1 MIEKRAFGVTQNV
14 TQMKTSINPMLYTYK
29 ILSNGESPLVIRLT
43 QNKKRKYVRLNIT
56 LKPEHWDSKKNKLK
70 SSCPNKEYIENIITE
85 KLAKFQKQALEFQSI
100 ARPYTLNQLIEAVE
114 NKPTKNISVSDYL
127 KSIVEN
133 LTKEN
138 KVGNATHYQ
147 ALYNCL
153 EKFTKINQLQFIDID
168 LPFLNRYETYLR
180 GIGNKGNTISI
191 KMRTL
196 RATYNK
202 AIKEKVVKKDYYPF
216 DDYNVSKLKES
227 TPKRSITKED
237 IQKIISLDVKTIS
250 KRPQSL
256 LQFSKDLFLFSYLGC
271 GINMIDIAY
280 LKKSNI
286 VSNRVVYK
294 RHKTGKQISFL
305 LQPYALEIIQR
316 YQDPDR
322 DYIFPI
328 LDDSIH
334 STSGQEFRR
343 VKKITYVANKNL
355 KKIGESINLSIPLTT
370 YVARHS
376 FATILKRSG
385 INVAIISEALGHSD
399 LKTTQIYLD
408 SFENSQIDEAMK
420 NLL

>member
-1 MIEKRAFGVTQNV
+1 
-14 TQMKTSINPMLYTYK
+14 MKVKVDVIGENHRPSV
-29 ILSNGESPLVIRLT
+29 NGEIPLSIRLT
-43 QNKKRKYVRLNIT
+43 QNKKRKYIRIGININ
-56 LKPEHWDSKKNKLK
+56 PQYWDSKKNKLK
-70 SSCPNKEYIENIITE
+70 PNCPDKEYIDNIITE
-85 KLAKFQKQALEFQSI
+85 NLSKYQKQILEFQSMGKE
-100 ARPYTLNQLIEAVE
+100 YTINQLINSTE
-114 NKPTKNISVSDYL
+114 KPIKNISVSDYL
-127 KSIVEN
+127 KSIVES

-196 RATYNK
+196 RAAYNK

-227 TPKRSITKED
+227 TPKRSITKDD

-334 STSGQEFRR
+334 STSEQEFRR

-408 SFENSQIDEAMK
+408 SFENSQIDEAMR

>member
-1 MIEKRAFGVTQNV
+1 
-14 TQMKTSINPMLYTYK
+14 MKAK
-29 ILSNGESPLVIRLT
+29 IDLIGENHRPSANGEIPLSIRIT
-43 QNKKRKYVRLNIT
+43 QNKKRKYIRIGINIQ
-56 LKPEHWDSKKNKLK
+56 PQYWDSKKNKLRPN
-70 SSCPNKEYIENIITE
+70 CPDREYLDNIITE
-85 KLAKFQKQALEFQSI
+85 KLSKYQKQILEFQTIAKEYSI
-100 ARPYTLNQLIEAVE
+100 NQLIESVE
-114 NKPTKNISVSDYL
+114 RPTKNISISNYL
-127 KSIVEN
+127 NSIIEN

-138 KVGNATHYQ
+138 RIGNATHYQ
-147 ALYNCL
+147 ALYNSL
-153 EKFTKINQLQFIDID
+153 ERFTKINQLQFVDID
-168 LPFLNRYETYLR
+168 VPFLNKYETHLR
-180 GIGNKGNTISI
+180 SIGNKNNSISI

-196 RATYNK
+196 KAVYNK
-202 AIKEKVVKKDYYPF
+202 AVKDNVVKKDYYPF
-216 DDYNVSKLKES
+216 NEYNVSKLKDS
-227 TPKRSITKED
+227 TPKRSILKED

-256 LQFSKDLFLFSYLGC
+256 LQFSKDLFLFSYLSC
-271 GINMIDIAY
+271 GINMVDMAH
-280 LKKSNI
+280 LKRSNI
-286 VSNRVVYK
+286 ISNRIVYK

-305 LQPYALEIIQR
+305 LQPYALEIMQR
-316 YQDPDR
+316 YENCNN

-334 STSGQEFRR
+334 TTAEQKFRR
-343 VKKITYVANKNL
+343 IKKVTYVANKNL

-370 YVARHS
+370 YCARHS

>member
-1 MIEKRAFGVTQNV
+1 
-14 TQMKTSINPMLYTYK
+14 MKAK
-29 ILSNGESPLVIRLT
+29 IDVIGENHRLSVNGEIPLSIRLT
-43 QNKKRKYVRLNIT
+43 QNKKRKYIRIGINIQ
-56 LKPEHWDSKKNKLK
+56 PQYWDSKKNKLK
-70 SSCPNKEYIENIITE
+70 PNCPDREYLDNIITE
-85 KLAKFQKQALEFQSI
+85 KLSKYQKQILEFQSI
-100 ARPYTLNQLIEAVE
+100 AKEYSINQLIESVE
-114 NKPTKNISVSDYL
+114 RPTKNISINDYL
-127 KSIVEN
+127 NSVIEN
-133 LTKEN
+133 LIKEN
-138 KVGNATHYQ
+138 RIGNATHYQ
-147 ALYNCL
+147 ALYNSL
-153 EKFTKINQLQFIDID
+153 ERFTKINQLQFVDID
-168 LPFLNRYETYLR
+168 VSFLNKYETHLR
-180 GIGNKGNTISI
+180 NMGNKNNSISI

-196 RATYNK
+196 KAVYNK
-202 AIKEKVVKKDYYPF
+202 AVKDNIIKKDYYPF
-216 DDYNVSKLKES
+216 NEYNVSKLKDS
-227 TPKRSITKED
+227 TPKRSILKED
-237 IQKIISLDVKTIS
+237 IQKIISLDVQTIS

-271 GINMIDIAY
+271 GINMVDMAH
-280 LKKSNI
+280 LKRSNI
-286 VSNRVVYK
+286 VSIRIVYK

-316 YQDPDR
+316 YENGNN

-334 STSGQEFRR
+334 TTAEQQFRR
-343 VKKITYVANKNL
+343 IKKVTYVANKNL

-370 YVARHS
+370 YCARHS

>member
-1 MIEKRAFGVTQNV
+1 
-14 TQMKTSINPMLYTYK
+14 MKAK
-29 ILSNGESPLVIRLT
+29 IDVIGENHRPSANGEIPLSIRIT
-43 QNKKRKYVRLNIT
+43 QNKKRKYIRIGINIQ
-56 LKPEHWDSKKNKLK
+56 PQYWDSKKNKLRPN
-70 SSCPNKEYIENIITE
+70 CPDREYLDNIITE
-85 KLAKFQKQALEFQSI
+85 KLSKYQKQILEFQTIAKEYSI
-100 ARPYTLNQLIEAVE
+100 NQLIESVE
-114 NKPTKNISVSDYL
+114 RPTKNISISDYL
-127 KSIVEN
+127 NSVIEN

-138 KVGNATHYQ
+138 RIGNATHYQ
-147 ALYNCL
+147 ALYNSL
-153 EKFTKINQLQFIDID
+153 ERFTKINQLQFVDID
-168 LPFLNRYETYLR
+168 VPFLNKYETHLR
-180 GIGNKGNTISI
+180 SIGNKNNSISI

-196 RATYNK
+196 KAVYNK
-202 AIKEKVVKKDYYPF
+202 AVKDNIVKKDYYPF
-216 DDYNVSKLKES
+216 NEYNVSKLKDS
-227 TPKRSITKED
+227 TPKRSILKED

-256 LQFSKDLFLFSYLGC
+256 LQFSKDLFIFSYLGC
-271 GINMIDIAY
+271 GINMVDIAH
-280 LKKSNI
+280 LKRSNI
-286 VSNRVVYK
+286 ISNRIVYK

-305 LQPYALEIIQR
+305 LQHYALKIMQR
-316 YQDPDR
+316 YENCNN

-334 STSGQEFRR
+334 ATAEQKFRR
-343 VKKITYVANKNL
+343 IKKVTYVANKNL

-370 YVARHS
+370 YCARHS

>member
-1 MIEKRAFGVTQNV
+1 
-14 TQMKTSINPMLYTYK
+14 MKTIITVTCDARRPLADGT
-29 ILSNGESPLVIRLT
+29 IPLVVKLT
-43 QNKKRKYVRLNIT
+43 KNNKRKYLRTGIT
-56 LKPEHWDSKKNKLK
+56 LKPNHWDFVKNKPK
-70 SSCPNKEYIENIITE
+70 PNCPNREYIEAIITE
-85 KLAKFQKQALEFQSI
+85 KLKEYQQQVLEFQSI
-100 ARPYTLNQLIEAVE
+100 ARDYSLTTLVEKVE
-114 NKPTKNISVSDYL
+114 NPIKRITVEDYL
-127 KSIVEN
+127 KTIISN
-133 LTKEN
+133 LINEK
-138 KVGNATHYQ
+138 KIGNAEHYK
-147 ALYNCL
+147 ALFNSL
-153 EKFTKINQLQFIDID
+153 LQFSKLNIIFSDID
-168 LPFLNRYETYLR
+168 VAYLNRYETYLR
-180 GIGNKGNTISI
+180 SRGNKDNTISI

-202 AIKEKVVKKDYYPF
+202 AIKEKAVKKDYYPF

-334 STSGQEFRR
+334 PTPEQQFRR
-343 VKKITYVANKNL
+343 VKKITFVANKNL

-376 FATILKRSG
+376 YATVLKRSG
-385 INVAIISEALGHSD
+385 VNIAIISETLGHSD

>member
-1 MIEKRAFGVTQNV
+1 
-14 TQMKTSINPMLYTYK
+14 MKAK
-29 ILSNGESPLVIRLT
+29 IDVIGENHRPSVNGEIPLSIRLT
-43 QNKKRKYVRLNIT
+43 QNKKRKYIRIGINIQ
-56 LKPEHWDSKKNKLK
+56 PQYWDSKKNKLK
-70 SSCPNKEYIENIITE
+70 PNCPDREYLDNIITE
-85 KLAKFQKQALEFQSI
+85 KLSKYQKQILEFQSI
-100 ARPYTLNQLIEAVE
+100 GKDFSLNQLIEAVE
-114 NKPTKNISVSDYL
+114 RPTKNISISDYL
-127 KSIVEN
+127 NSVIEN

-138 KVGNATHYQ
+138 RIGNATHYQ
-147 ALYNCL
+147 ALYNSL
-153 EKFTKINQLQFIDID
+153 ERFTKINQLQFVDID
-168 LPFLNRYETYLR
+168 VPFLNKYETYLR
-180 GIGNKGNTISI
+180 NIGNKNNSISI

-196 RATYNK
+196 KAVYNK
-202 AIKEKVVKKDYYPF
+202 AVKDNIVKKDYYPF
-216 DDYNVSKLKES
+216 NEYNVSKLKDS
-227 TPKRSITKED
+227 TPKRSILKED
-237 IQKIISLDVKTIS
+237 IQKIISLDVQTIS

-271 GINMIDIAY
+271 GINMVDMAH
-280 LKKSNI
+280 LKRSNI
-286 VSNRVVYK
+286 VSTRIVYK

-316 YQDPDR
+316 YENGNN

-334 STSGQEFRR
+334 ATAEQQFRR
-343 VKKITYVANKNL
+343 IKKVTYVANKNL

-408 SFENSQIDEAMK
+408 SFENSQIDEAMR

>member
-1 MIEKRAFGVTQNV
+1 MRVKIKAVAE
-14 TQMKTSINPMLYTYK
+14 TYRLTTK
-29 ILSNGESPLVIRLT
+29 GYVPIVLRLVKDRKKKVIRLGILIE
-43 QNKKRKYVRLNIT
+43 KSY
-56 LKPEHWDSKKNKLK
+56 WDATKNKIK
-70 SSCPNKEYIENIITE
+70 PNCPNFEYLENIITE
-85 KLAKFQKQALEFQSI
+85 KLSKYQKQVLEFQSI
-100 ARPYTLNQLIEAVE
+100 GRDFSLNQLIEAVE
-114 NKPTKNISVSDYL
+114 KPTKNISISDYL
-127 KSIVEN
+127 NLVIEN

-138 KVGNATHYQ
+138 RIGNATHYQ
-147 ALYNCL
+147 ALYNSL
-153 EKFTKINQLQFIDID
+153 DRFTKINQLQFVDID
-168 LPFLNRYETYLR
+168 VPFLNKYETYLR
-180 GIGNKGNTISI
+180 SIGNKNNSISI

-196 RATYNK
+196 KAVYNK
-202 AIKEKVVKKDYYPF
+202 AVKDNIVKKDYYPF
-216 DDYNVSKLKES
+216 NEYNVSKLKDS
-227 TPKRSITKED
+227 TPKRSILKED

-271 GINMIDIAY
+271 GINMVDMAH

-286 VSNRVVYK
+286 ISNRIVYK

-305 LQPYALEIIQR
+305 LQPHALEIMQR
-316 YQDPDR
+316 YEDGNN

-334 STSGQEFRR
+334 ITPEQQFRR
-343 VKKITYVANKNL
+343 IKKVTYVANKNL

-370 YVARHS
+370 YCARHS

>member
-1 MIEKRAFGVTQNV
+1 
-14 TQMKTSINPMLYTYK
+14 MKAK
-29 ILSNGESPLVIRLT
+29 IDVIGENHRPSANGEIPLSIRIT
-43 QNKKRKYVRLNIT
+43 QNKKRKYIRIGINIQ
-56 LKPEHWDSKKNKLK
+56 PQYWDSKKNKLRPN
-70 SSCPNKEYIENIITE
+70 CPDREYLDNIITE
-85 KLAKFQKQALEFQSI
+85 KLSKYQKQILEFQSI
-100 ARPYTLNQLIEAVE
+100 AKEYSINQLIESVE
-114 NKPTKNISVSDYL
+114 RPTKNISISDYL
-127 KSIVEN
+127 NSVIEN

-138 KVGNATHYQ
+138 RIGNATHYQ
-147 ALYNCL
+147 ALYNSL
-153 EKFTKINQLQFIDID
+153 EKFTKINQLQFVDID
-168 LPFLNRYETYLR
+168 VPFLNKYETYLR
-180 GIGNKGNTISI
+180 GIGNKNNSISI

-196 RATYNK
+196 KAVYNK
-202 AIKEKVVKKDYYPF
+202 AVKDSIVKKDYYPF
-216 DDYNVSKLKES
+216 NEYNVSKLKDS
-227 TPKRSITKED
+227 TPKRSILKED

-271 GINMIDIAY
+271 GINMVDIAH

-286 VSNRVVYK
+286 ISNRIVYK

-305 LQPYALEIIQR
+305 LQPHALEIMQR
-316 YQDPDR
+316 YENCKN

-334 STSGQEFRR
+334 ATAEQKFRR
-343 VKKITYVANKNL
+343 IKKVTYVANKNL

-370 YVARHS
+370 YCARHS

-399 LKTTQIYLD
+399 LRTTQIYLD

>member
-1 MIEKRAFGVTQNV
+1 MRVKIEAVAETYRL
-14 TQMKTSINPMLYTYK
+14 TSKGYIPIVLRLVK
-29 ILSNGESPLVIRLT
+29 DRKKKVIRLGISIE
-43 QNKKRKYVRLNIT
+43 KSY
-56 LKPEHWDSKKNKLK
+56 WDATKNKIK
-70 SSCPNKEYIENIITE
+70 PNCPNFEYLENIITE
-85 KLAKFQKQALEFQSI
+85 KLSKFQKQVLEFQSI
-100 ARPYTLNQLIEAVE
+100 GKDFSLNQLIEAVE
-114 NKPTKNISVSDYL
+114 RPTKNISISDYL
-127 KSIVEN
+127 NSVIEN

-138 KVGNATHYQ
+138 RIGNATHYQ
-147 ALYNCL
+147 ALHNSL
-153 EKFTKINQLQFIDID
+153 ERFTKINQLQFVDID
-168 LPFLNRYETYLR
+168 VPFLNKYETHLR
-180 GIGNKGNTISI
+180 SIGNKNNSISI

-196 RATYNK
+196 KAVYNK
-202 AIKEKVVKKDYYPF
+202 AVKDNIIKKDYYPF
-216 DDYNVSKLKES
+216 NEYHVSKLKDS
-227 TPKRSITKED
+227 TPKRSILKED
-237 IQKIISLDVKTIS
+237 IQKIISLDVQTIS

-271 GINMIDIAY
+271 GINMVDMAH
-280 LKKSNI
+280 LKRSNI
-286 VSNRVVYK
+286 VSTRIVYK

-316 YQDPDR
+316 YENGNN

-334 STSGQEFRR
+334 TTAEQQFRR
-343 VKKITYVANKNL
+343 IKKVTYVANKNL

-370 YVARHS
+370 YCARHS

>member
-1 MIEKRAFGVTQNV
+1 MRVKIEVVAETYRL
-14 TQMKTSINPMLYTYK
+14 TSKGYAPIVLRLVK
-29 ILSNGESPLVIRLT
+29 DKKKKVIRLGISIEK
-43 QNKKRKYVRLNIT
+43 NY
-56 LKPEHWDSKKNKLK
+56 WDATKNKIK
-70 SSCPNKEYIENIITE
+70 PNCPNREYLENIITE
-85 KLAKFQKQALEFQSI
+85 NLSKFQKQVLELQSI
-100 ARPYTLNQLIEAVE
+100 GKDFSLNQLIESVK
-114 NKPTKNISVSDYL
+114 KPIKNISVSDYL
-127 KSIVEN
+127 KSIIES

-168 LPFLNRYETYLR
+168 LPFLNKYEAYLR
-180 GIGNKGNTISI
+180 GISNKGNTISI

-316 YQDPDR
+316 YLEADR

-334 STSGQEFRR
+334 STPEQQFRR

-408 SFENSQIDEAMK
+408 SFENTQIDEAMK

>member
-1 MIEKRAFGVTQNV
+1 
-14 TQMKTSINPMLYTYK
+14 MKAK
-29 ILSNGESPLVIRLT
+29 IDVIGENHRPSVNGEIPLSIRLT
-43 QNKKRKYVRLNIT
+43 QNKKRKYIRIGINIQ
-56 LKPEHWDSKKNKLK
+56 PQYWDSKKNKLK
-70 SSCPNKEYIENIITE
+70 PNCPDREYLDNIITE
-85 KLAKFQKQALEFQSI
+85 KLSKYQKQILEFQSI
-100 ARPYTLNQLIEAVE
+100 AKEYSINQLIESVE
-114 NKPTKNISVSDYL
+114 RPTKNISINDYL
-127 KSIVEN
+127 NSVIEN

-138 KVGNATHYQ
+138 RIGNATHYQ
-147 ALYNCL
+147 ALYNSL
-153 EKFTKINQLQFIDID
+153 ERFTKINQLQFVDID
-168 LPFLNRYETYLR
+168 VPFLNKYETHLR
-180 GIGNKGNTISI
+180 NMGNKNNSISI

-196 RATYNK
+196 KAVYNK
-202 AIKEKVVKKDYYPF
+202 AVKDNIVKKDYYPF
-216 DDYNVSKLKES
+216 NEYNVSKLKDS
-227 TPKRSITKED
+227 TPKRSILKED
-237 IQKIISLDVKTIS
+237 IQKIISLDVQTIS

-271 GINMIDIAY
+271 GINMVDMAH
-280 LKKSNI
+280 LKRSNI
-286 VSNRVVYK
+286 VSTRIVYK

-316 YQDPDR
+316 YENGNN

-334 STSGQEFRR
+334 TTAEQQFRR
-343 VKKITYVANKNL
+343 IKKVTYVANKNL

-370 YVARHS
+370 YCARHS